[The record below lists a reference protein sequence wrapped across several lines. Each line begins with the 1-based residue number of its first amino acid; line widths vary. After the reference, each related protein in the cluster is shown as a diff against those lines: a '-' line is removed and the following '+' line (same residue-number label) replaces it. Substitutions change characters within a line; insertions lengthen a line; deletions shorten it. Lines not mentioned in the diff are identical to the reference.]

1 MEIEGKNPSVI
12 QNRTRPGHR
21 DRTGM
26 PLEPLL
32 DGVSDDEARPFGAA
46 VLLDYRQ
53 SDRARKKG
61 SSGNVSLI

>member
-1 MEIEGKNPSVI
+1 
-12 QNRTRPGHR
+12 
-21 DRTGM
+21 M